1 MEKKRNIRINEM
13 NLIDFSNR
21 RIYLLLINLWWI
33 WILPLMVKSRERALS
48 NSKWFAEGR
57 SWVSPLVLTILSF
70 RLNDLES
77 LTFNN
82 IYIITPESLMNN
94 HPYLYT
100 FSYCCFRHRN
110 QNKSRKKLS
119 WYICEKWETFGSW
132 NYGNLKCGIY
142 VKRKTIGRFM

>member
-1 MEKKRNIRINEM
+1 MDLDFAVDGQVKRKSFVE
-13 NLIDFSNR
+13 FK
-21 RIYLLLINLWWI
+21 
-33 WILPLMVKSRERALS
+33 MVC
-48 NSKWFAEGR
+48 GR
-57 SWVSPLVLTILSF
+57 TKLGSPLVLNILSF

-77 LTFNN
+77 PTVNN

-100 FSYCCFRHRN
+100 SSYCCFRLKN
-110 QNKSRKKLS
+110 QNKSRKNLS

-142 VKRKTIGRFM
+142 VKRKTIGKFM